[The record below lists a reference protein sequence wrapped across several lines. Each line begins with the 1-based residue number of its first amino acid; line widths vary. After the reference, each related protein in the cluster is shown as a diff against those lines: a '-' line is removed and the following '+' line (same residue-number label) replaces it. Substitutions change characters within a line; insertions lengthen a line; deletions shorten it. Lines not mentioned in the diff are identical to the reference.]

1 MSHSEF
7 RVIILRLSRHLAF
20 VDLESDKDSLIYF
33 FIQMFYVHKFL
44 IRKVVLQTIFQVF
57 FKGFVSNRLKLHL
70 K

>member
-70 K
+70 N